1 MLSVNTNFGLM
12 IGQRGLLNAQSI
24 INQAAERLMTGKQIN
39 RASDDPAGMVAVNEF
54 AAQIKILEKE
64 IEALGFEEARLGAQ
78 EGALSV
84 INDLLIELDGLVV
97 SAANTGAMTDPD
109 REAMQMQADSILE
122 TLDYIYTTAQFRGER
137 LFDGLFTTGAGKV
150 TIEGQDDDLGDGD
163 GGITSKTAYLA
174 SMGSG
179 GLLNLVDGDLEAA
192 QESVKAALSSV
203 NGRRGAIGNRVK
215 YGIQSDRSIKM
226 IELENITQAKSQ
238 IEDAD
243 IAVEMSNMVRSQFL
257 QQASIYAMLIAKQ
270 TPNAA
275 LQLLSSNVAIA
286 NGQ

>member
-1 MLSVNTNFGLM
+1 
-12 IGQRGLLNAQSI
+12 
-24 INQAAERLMTGKQIN
+24 
-39 RASDDPAGMVAVNEF
+39 
-54 AAQIKILEKE
+54 KILEKE
-64 IEALGFEEARLGAQ
+64 IEALDFEEARLGAQ

-97 SAANTGAMTDPD
+97 SAANTGAMADPD

-122 TLDYIYTTAQFRGER
+122 TLDFIYTTAQFRGER

-192 QESVKAALSSV
+192 QESVKAALGSV
-203 NGRRGAIGNRVK
+203 NGRRGAIGNRIK
-215 YGIQSDRSIKM
+215 HGIQSDRTIKM
-226 IELENITQAKSQ
+226 VEMENLTQAKSN
-238 IEDAD
+238 IEDTD
-243 IAVEMSNMVRSQFL
+243 IAAEMSNMIRGQFL
-257 QQASIYAMLIAKQ
+257 QQASIYTMLIAKQ